1 MMRKTA
7 ILLSLAAYSGVA
19 EFTPANHDELYDAV
33 TMWFGNNAKAREQYG
48 LLKDWNTGKVESF
61 AHLFRGRKRLD
72 ETHKP
77 EEDISNWD
85 TSRVTDMTGVFMMCE
100 KFNADISK
108 WDVSK
113 VTTMEDM
120 FHGAHDFNR
129 SIGKW
134 DVSKVK
140 NFNGM
145 FRHAHDF
152 HQELDTWDTSSAEN
166 MAFMFYDCHD
176 FDAHLG
182 SWDVSKVTDM
192 NSMFY
197 HSMNFHQDIGKWNVA
212 KVKDMDNMFEACSS
226 FNYTYILDTW
236 NFESLPKNAD
246 GTPRKPKIQGDYYDP
261 ENGHHG
267 YKQGHGQYRSYFKD
281 QKKEKRAQQRAGK
294 AWDELSAEL

>member
-7 ILLSLAAYSGVA
+7 ILLSLSAYSGVA
-19 EFTPANHDELYDAV
+19 EFTPANRDELYYAV
-33 TMWFGNNAKAREQYG
+33 KVWFGNNTKAREQYG

-61 AHLFRGRKRLD
+61 KNLFRGRNRLD

-77 EEDISNWD
+77 EEDVSNWD

-100 KFNADISK
+100 RFNAEIGK

-120 FHGAHDFNR
+120 FNGAHDFNR

-140 NFNGM
+140 M
-145 FRHAHDF
+145 FDGTFRNAHDF

-166 MAFMFYDCHD
+166 MDFMFYGCHD

-182 SWDVSKVTDM
+182 SWDVSKVTTM

-197 HSMNFHQDIGKWNVA
+197 QAPNFHQDIGKWNVA
-212 KVKDMDNMFEACSS
+212 KVQDMDDMFEGAFS
-226 FNYTYILDTW
+226 FNYTHILDTW
-236 NFESLPKNAD
+236 NFESLSKNDD
-246 GTPRKPKIQGDYYDP
+246 GNPRKPKISGDYYDP
-261 ENGHHG
+261 HNGHYG
-267 YKQGHGQYRSYFKD
+267 YKHAMGKSNHILKQ
-281 QKKEKRAQQRAGK
+281 QKKEKRDQQRAGK